1 MLVAM
6 GIVEYGGKVL
16 MRRRT
21 RGAPFAG
28 TWEFP
33 MTPLDFGDTLERAA
47 EQWVFE
53 SSGVRALSGA
63 LDPAF
68 CCRSVPDCRFFP
80 VRMETSSPVL
90 FSSSPNICKWL
101 NFKELQKVRLSPPTV
116 MYVKQNKKICF

>member
-33 MTPLDFGDTLERAA
+33 MTPLEFGDTLERAA

-53 SSGVRALSGA
+53 SSGVRAFSGA
-63 LDPAF
+63 LAPAF

-90 FSSSPNICKWL
+90 FSSSPNIWKWL

>member
-53 SSGVRALSGA
+53 SSGVRAFSGA

-68 CCRSVPDCRFFP
+68 CCRDIPGCRFFP

-101 NFKELQKVRLSPPTV
+101 NFKELQKVRLSSPTV

>member
-33 MTPLDFGDTLERAA
+33 MTPLEFGDTLERAA

-53 SSGVRALSGA
+53 SSGVRAFSGA
-63 LDPAF
+63 LAPAF

>member
-68 CCRSVPDCRFFP
+68 CCRDIPGCRFFP
-80 VRMETSSPVL
+80 VKMKTASPKV